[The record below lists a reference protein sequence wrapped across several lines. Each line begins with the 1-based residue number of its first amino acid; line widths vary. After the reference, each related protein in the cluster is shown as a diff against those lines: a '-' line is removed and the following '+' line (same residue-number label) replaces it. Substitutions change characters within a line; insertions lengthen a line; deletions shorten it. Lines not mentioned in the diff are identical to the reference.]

1 MRIFDL
7 FTRHRINEAASST
20 PEDTGDVRI
29 AEQVNPTMMA
39 SSMPT
44 QEDWYWS
51 KLSSGSEED
60 FLWRR
65 LSDLA
70 YTKDLIPSTYLEV
83 HTQCYEAYNANPLA
97 FAIIELTTSFVLGK
111 GITISGNNKRVQQV
125 IDAFWYHPENRMEE
139 RIYSL
144 CTELSLYGE
153 LFIHFFVNQ

>member
-1 MRIFDL
+1 MWPFDL
-7 FTRHRINEAASST
+7 LTRNSITETSPSPR
-20 PEDTGDVRI
+20 EDGETARLT
-29 AEQVNPTMMA
+29 EQVNPTMMA

-83 HTQCYEAYNANPLA
+83 HNQCYEAYNANPLA
-97 FAIIELTTSFVLGK
+97 FAIIELTTSFALGK
-111 GITISGNNKRVQQV
+111 GITV
-125 IDAFWYHPENRMEE
+125 A
-139 RIYSL
+139 
-144 CTELSLYGE
+144 
-153 LFIHFFVNQ
+153 